1 MKKFI
6 YLWLDGYNRLDDYSQ
21 EKGYLFEDIGLNL
34 SSEFFVSHKK
44 KNDAL
49 EVRVKRN
56 GNYQKNFFSGNI
68 SDVKVLVGNNG
79 TGKSTLINILF
90 DILAN
95 NGFKCNSSESFFILY
110 EEGKE
115 IYCCSPK
122 WVNIDIVELPDGY
135 SKGTKEIS
143 FEKDIPIYYSSE
155 FDCYSYNNDLYNSDF
170 CTFDFDNSDYRNI
183 STSALYY
190 RDETTV
196 LLSQMS
202 ENEYDSRKRNKLSY
216 HREMEQN
223 RLLDLILNAGKKFFD
238 IIPIP
243 QKIVLCPIQENIEC
257 GIEVLAK
264 ILVKEH
270 SSWTSLYDI
279 LPDSYFGDITR
290 DEDDEEEMKEIVEKF
305 LYDCRS
311 SILNDVDNLLRFAIM
326 MNCIR
331 SFSNDK
337 ELDLIYD
344 IDWKLFRYEPQKV
357 IQQFFDINPFIPI
370 GKLGKRIESIIRCTE
385 KCDKYDGKVFFDL
398 SSNGFALQQVKSLYN
413 YMHTGIPA
421 LQFKFTRALSS
432 GENEFLRFYSRLY
445 DCMKKAS
452 RNNLSLDSI
461 YLFVDEA
468 DLFLHPEW
476 QRKWFDTFICLIDDM
491 KERLKKIPKDG
502 CKNKEEKIINSG
514 EKIKI
519 QLIVATHSP
528 FIVTDCLNENI
539 IKLQREKDENG
550 NRFGK
555 VYVDESRESSPL
567 AGNILDILQ
576 TGFFLDGT
584 MGALI
589 ERKINEMIPRL
600 KSGGVVK
607 KDLLLLDC
615 IGDPILK
622 TLLKRKVKL

>member
-6 YLWLDGYNRLDDYSQ
+6 YLWLDGYNRLDDYHQ

-34 SSEFFVSHKK
+34 SSEFFVSHEK
-44 KNDAL
+44 KND
-49 EVRVKRN
+49 VIDVHVKRN
-56 GNYQKNFFSGNI
+56 SKYQENFFSGNI

-79 TGKSTLINILF
+79 TGKSTIINILF
-90 DILAN
+90 DIIAN
-95 NGFKCNSSESFFILY
+95 NGFKCKSSESIFILY
-110 EEGKE
+110 EEEKE
-115 IYCCSPK
+115 IYCYSAK
-122 WVNIDIVELPDGY
+122 WVSVDIVELPDGY
-135 SKGTKEIS
+135 SKGTKKIS
-143 FEKDIPIYYSSE
+143 FKKDIPIYYSSE
-155 FDCYSYNNDLYNSDF
+155 FDCYSYNNYLYNSDF

-344 IDWKLFRYEPQKV
+344 INWKLFRYEPQKV

-445 DCMKKAS
+445 DCIKKVS

-476 QRKWFDTFICLIDDM
+476 QRKWFDTFISLIDDM

-528 FIVTDCLNENI
+528 FMLTDCLSENVL
-539 IKLQREKDENG
+539 KLRREDN
-550 NRFGK
+550 FGK
-555 VYVDESRESSPL
+555 VFVDTRESSPL

-576 TGFFLDGT
+576 TGFFLKSS
-584 MGALI
+584 MGVLT
-589 ERKINEMIPRL
+589 ENKINDLINHL
-600 KSGGVVK
+600 KSNSVR
-607 KDLLLLDC
+607 KDELLLLEN

-622 TLLKRKVKL
+622 TLLKRKK